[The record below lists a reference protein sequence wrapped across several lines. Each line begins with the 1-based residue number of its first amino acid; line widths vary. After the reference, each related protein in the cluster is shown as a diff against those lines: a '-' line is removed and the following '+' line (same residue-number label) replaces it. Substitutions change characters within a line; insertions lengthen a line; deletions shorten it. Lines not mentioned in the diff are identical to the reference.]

1 MPRTS
6 SLPSP
11 QVKRRCATHRMRGCT
26 KGPSPHQ
33 AQAGRWAGFHQSVR
47 LLPRPTWEG
56 MSAWLKH
63 WSSPADPVVQHDP
76 ADYEPFAIA
85 LRRCFIA
92 CSGAKGAQP
101 RPRGPVLRELQS
113 TIPWTCC
120 CAASRPT
127 PWTRSAAVRA
137 RPADIVA
144 GLQQFDGHPSA
155 DEAWAMSLAA
165 ADERATVVWTMPMAM
180 AWDIARHAYWD
191 NRVAAAL
198 AFKGRP
204 TRAEVQR
211 HRNAGQPA
219 KWIVCLGF
227 DKASTKHAIEQA
239 LAKGLITNESLS
251 HEQRALL
258 ALPPSERLLGIA
270 GAAAQP
276 LEGSSPSEP
285 PVQQNQRRE

>member
-1 MPRTS
+1 MT
-6 SLPSP
+6 
-11 QVKRRCATHRMRGCT
+11 
-26 KGPSPHQ
+26 
-33 AQAGRWAGFHQSVR
+33 
-47 LLPRPTWEG
+47 
-56 MSAWLKH
+56 
-63 WSSPADPVVQHDP
+63 P

-92 CSGAKGAQP
+92 CSGGQKEPSPDLVDLFFESFKHHPLDVLLRCLKAHTLDP
-101 RPRGPVLRELQS
+101 ERGKFVP
-113 TIPWTCC
+113 
-120 CAASRPT
+120 
-127 PWTRSAAVRA
+127 
-137 RPADIVA
+137 RPADLVA

-165 ADERATVVWTMPMAM
+165 ADERATIVWTMPMAM

-198 AFKGRP
+198 AFKEAYK
-204 TRAEVQR
+204 AEVQR

-258 ALPPSERLLGIA
+258 APPPSERLLGIA

-276 LEGSSPSEP
+276 LGG
-285 PVQQNQRRE
+285 QLTQ